1 MILAK
6 QKHQDKER
14 RIKELMS
21 EIATRFGYKI
31 LRLDVYQVKND
42 LDLAISEIISDQ
54 NRYLSIDFHLTEDV
68 TVEKAIADFGPKFAR
83 QYFFDNSESRK
94 YIELE
99 STLPSLLDR
108 FFRWSY
114 KKDFERIVCKDI
126 IERSKRLSD

>member
-31 LRLDVYQVKND
+31 LRLDVYQDKND
-42 LDLAISEIISDQ
+42 LDVAISEIISDL

-68 TVEKAIADFGPKFAR
+68 TVEKAITDFGPRCAR
-83 QYFFDNSESRK
+83 QYCFDNHETRR
-94 YIELE
+94 YVELE
-99 STLPSLLDR
+99 S
-108 FFRWSY
+108 
-114 KKDFERIVCKDI
+114 
-126 IERSKRLSD
+126 